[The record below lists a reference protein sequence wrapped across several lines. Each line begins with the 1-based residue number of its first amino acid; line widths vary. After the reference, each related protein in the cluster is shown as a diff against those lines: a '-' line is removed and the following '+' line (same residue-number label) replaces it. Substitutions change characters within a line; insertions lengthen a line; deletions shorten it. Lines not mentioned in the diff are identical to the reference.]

1 MTGSQSKPA
10 GRLRF
15 KPTLRLEESLSL
27 AAFLMSLSITLIN
40 IYYAM
45 RGAEIAVDPPAQ
57 LILYRDGAG
66 DASVLTVAVRI
77 DMINVAD
84 GYGDVLKTASLS
96 LDGGRA
102 AFGYEGTIRT
112 VFAGADQ
119 KTPDCELGLRCL
131 QLPGLYVIERTDE
144 ILDMPSGAAR
154 AFTLSFPVVSWNC
167 AGSGR
172 NGCSRFASFPKTIAT
187 LSEKGLSATI
197 KLGFHSDGERKLT
210 CGTGTLD
217 RNYLR
222 KVGWISL
229 PCEVAKA

>member
-1 MTGSQSKPA
+1 MAGSQSKPA

-66 DASVLTVAVRI
+66 DASVLTIAVRI

-96 LDGGRA
+96 LDGGGA

-131 QLPGLYVIERTDE
+131 QLLGLYVIERTDE
-144 ILDMPSGAAR
+144 IIDVPSGAAR
-154 AFTLSFPVVSWNC
+154 AFTLSFPAVTWNC

-210 CGTGTLD
+210 CRTGTFD
-217 RNYLR
+217 RNYLQ

-229 PCEVAKA
+229 PCEITKA

>member
-1 MTGSQSKPA
+1 MPTSQTGPK
-10 GRLRF
+10 GRFRF
-15 KPTLRLEESLSL
+15 APTLKLQDSLSL
-27 AAFLMSLSITLIN
+27 AAFVMSLSITLIN

-57 LILYRDGAG
+57 LIIYRDGEG
-66 DASVLTVAVRI
+66 DASVLTAGVRI

-96 LDGGRA
+96 LDGGRTR
-102 AFGYEGTIRT
+102 FEYEGTIRT
-112 VFAGADQ
+112 VFAGPDQ
-119 KTPDCELGLRCL
+119 KSPDCELGLRCL

-167 AGSGR
+167 AASGKD
-172 NGCSRFASFPKTIAT
+172 GCSRFDSFPKTIAT
-187 LSEKGLSATI
+187 LSSRGLSARI
-197 KLGFHSDGERKLT
+197 ELGFHSDGDRKLT
-210 CGTGTLD
+210 CTTGALD
-217 RNYLR
+217 RNYLQ

-229 PCEVAKA
+229 PCEIAKA

>member
-57 LILYRDGAG
+57 LILYRDGVG
-66 DASVLTVAVRI
+66 DASVLTVAVRV

-112 VFAGADQ
+112 VFAGTAQ
-119 KTPDCELGLRCL
+119 KTPGCELGLRCL

-167 AGSGR
+167 ASGEK
-172 NGCSRFASFPKTIAT
+172 GCNQFASFPKTIAT
-187 LSEKGLSATI
+187 LSDKGLSATI
-197 KLGFHSDGERKLT
+197 KLRFHSDGDRKLT
-210 CGTGTLD
+210 CRTGALD
-217 RNYLR
+217 RNYLQ